1 MLTELQLPG
10 NGAAFKKRVQ
20 MMPAAGRLLLFD
32 AIEFAQARD
41 DLMARTAR
49 CTNRA
54 YQ

>member
-10 NGAAFKKRVQ
+10 NGAALKKRVQ
-20 MMPAAGRLLLFD
+20 MMPAAGRLLFD